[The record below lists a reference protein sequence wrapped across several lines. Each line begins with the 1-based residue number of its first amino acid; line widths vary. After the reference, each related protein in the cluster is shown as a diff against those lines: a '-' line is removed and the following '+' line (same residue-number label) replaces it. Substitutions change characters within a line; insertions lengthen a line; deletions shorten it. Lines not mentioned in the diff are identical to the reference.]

1 LREESEI
8 IEGEVVEVQ
17 IERPATGVGTK
28 VGKLILKTTEMETV
42 YDLGGKMIDSILK
55 EKVQSGDVI
64 TIDKATGLDRLSTG
78 FSLSYLW
85 RLFQEKSLAWG
96 VHLLEHVTTTPP
108 DNRPDSSSV
117 QKVNSRSARRSFT
130 LSPCTRLT
138 SSTAGP
144 TASWHCFPVI
154 SSKEWMPGLVFFFV
168 LILRFI
174 RKKTTVTKSIV
185 FCFHGSLDCHKF
197 SHSVYCKKSKEKNK
211 HQSRD

>member
-1 LREESEI
+1 VCASSEFHAHILSVIIKCFFLREESEI

-64 TIDKATGLDRLSTG
+64 TIDKATGLDRLPLDFPFLTCG
-78 FSLSYLW
+78 D
-85 RLFQEKSLAWG
+85 FQEKSLAWG

-130 LSPCTRLT
+130 LSHCTRLT
-138 SSTAGP
+138 SSTAVP
-144 TASWHCFPVI
+144 MASWHCFPVI
-154 SSKEWMPGLVFFFV
+154 SSKEWTPGLVFF
-168 LILRFI
+168 
-174 RKKTTVTKSIV
+174 S
-185 FCFHGSLDCHKF
+185 S
-197 SHSVYCKKSKEKNK
+197 
-211 HQSRD
+211 